1 MFIARKFYGGRKNI
15 RDYEVLLSPMMYK
28 MIIIKSDFTS
38 KLGLKKYRDAVDPA
52 EIYNIIGEANADYY
66 IIVPDILY
74 PYKRDILRIAEE
86 FRDNDMVIV
95 IGKPRSP
102 FSRLLLTL
110 SKSPIP
116 LKNSKLQSSLAVI
129 IRKDLVQKINNVTSL
144 DDLLEGATRI
154 AEVLYDVPLYDYVLT
169 IYGRLPK
176 TFLIALHEPLRII
189 KFGLVGFSGAIVN
202 LGTIQFLS
210 THYPA
215 LLTSPLGLFLMAY
228 TGFEISLSWNFIL
241 HELWTFRD
249 LELERGLL
257 SRIKRW
263 LKYHV
268 ASLGSL
274 LAQSAT
280 IGLLT
285 GLLHF
290 EVIVSAAFGILAG
303 FVLNYLIGRFYTWKK

>member
-1 MFIARKFYGGRKNI
+1 MTHKLI
-15 RDYEVLLSPMMYK
+15 V
-28 MIIIKSDFTS
+28 IKSDFTS
-38 KLGLKKYRDAVDPA
+38 KLGLKKYREAIDPD
-52 EIYNIIGEANADYY
+52 EIFDVLNNENADYY
-66 IIVPDILY
+66 VVIPDIIY
-74 PYKRDILRIAEE
+74 PYKRDILKIAED
-86 FRDNDMVIV
+86 FKDNDLVIV
-95 IGKPRSP
+95 IGKPKSP

-116 LKNSKLQSSLAVI
+116 FKNNELQSSLAVI
-129 IRKDLVQKINNVTSL
+129 IRKDLVHKVPGMVKSL
-144 DDLLEGATRI
+144 DELLEKATRVV
-154 AEVLYDVPLYDYVLT
+154 EVLYDVPIYDYVLT

-176 TFLIALHEPLRII
+176 TFLVALHEPLRII
-189 KFGLVGFSGAIVN
+189 KFGIVGFSGAIVN

-210 THYPA
+210 THYPQ
-215 LLTSPLGLFLMAY
+215 LLSSPLGLFLMAF
-228 TGFEISLSWNFIL
+228 TGFEISLSWNFVL

-249 LELERGLL
+249 LELERGIF

-285 GLLHF
+285 GIFHL

-303 FVLNYLIGRFYTWKK
+303 FILNYLIGRFYTWKK

>member
-1 MFIARKFYGGRKNI
+1 MTHKLI
-15 RDYEVLLSPMMYK
+15 V
-28 MIIIKSDFTS
+28 IKSDFTS
-38 KLGLKKYRDAVDPA
+38 KLGLKKYREAIDPD
-52 EIYNIIGEANADYY
+52 EIFDVLNNENADYY
-66 IIVPDILY
+66 VVIPDIIY
-74 PYKRDILRIAEE
+74 PYKRDILKIAED
-86 FRDNDMVIV
+86 FKDNDLVIV
-95 IGKPRSP
+95 IGKPKSP

-116 LKNSKLQSSLAVI
+116 FKNNELQSSLAVI
-129 IRKDLVQKINNVTSL
+129 IRKDLVHKVPGMVKSL
-144 DDLLEGATRI
+144 DELLEKATRV
-154 AEVLYDVPLYDYVLT
+154 AEVLYDVPIYDYVLT

-176 TFLIALHEPLRII
+176 TFLVALHEPLRII
-189 KFGLVGFSGAIVN
+189 KFGIVGFSGAIVN

-210 THYPA
+210 THYPQ
-215 LLTSPLGLFLMAY
+215 LLSSPLGLFLMAF
-228 TGFEISLSWNFIL
+228 TGFEISLSWNFVL

-249 LELERGLL
+249 LELERGIF

-285 GLLHF
+285 GIFHL

-303 FVLNYLIGRFYTWKK
+303 FILNYLIGRFYTWKK

>member
-1 MFIARKFYGGRKNI
+1 MSHKLI
-15 RDYEVLLSPMMYK
+15 V
-28 MIIIKSDFTS
+28 IKSDFTS
-38 KLGLKKYRDAVDPA
+38 KLGLKKYREAIDPD
-52 EIYNIIGEANADYY
+52 EIFDVLNNENADYY
-66 IIVPDILY
+66 VVIPDIIY
-74 PYKRDILRIAEE
+74 PYKRDILKIAED
-86 FRDNDMVIV
+86 FKDNDLVIV
-95 IGKPRSP
+95 IGKPKSP

-116 LKNSKLQSSLAVI
+116 FKNNELQSSLAVI
-129 IRKDLVQKINNVTSL
+129 IRKDLVHKVPGMVKSL
-144 DDLLEGATRI
+144 DELLEKATRV
-154 AEVLYDVPLYDYVLT
+154 AEVLYDVPIYDYVLT

-176 TFLIALHEPLRII
+176 TFLVALHEPLRII
-189 KFGLVGFSGAIVN
+189 KFGIVGFSGAIVN

-210 THYPA
+210 THYPQ
-215 LLTSPLGLFLMAY
+215 LLSSPLGLFLMAF
-228 TGFEISLSWNFIL
+228 TGFEISLSWNFVL

-249 LELERGLL
+249 LELERGIF

-285 GLLHF
+285 GIFHF

-303 FVLNYLIGRFYTWKK
+303 FILNYLIGRFYTWKK